1 VTFLSERQG
10 IARLIRARSAALH
23 WKASCHHSTAK
34 RGSYAVRQR
43 TEHSLIDGTHR
54 LIRLPKCQCEH
65 ERRSVAM
72 PRTMLCALPHRWFRR
87 EANTVRACGNP
98 LVAERRYARH
108 VTLDRGRSKAMHV
121 ERFGSARPFAA
132 RTCERLGS
140 WLPARA
146 VLCAH
151 GIAEHCAGAR
161 RTERCHYAR
170 TTSSI
175 DFASVTRPVDVRHAG
190 ILSRRMHAGTRVKRR
205 VGSPRAHRYEFTRSD
220 AWWICRSSI
229 ANHRTS
235 LSLSRLALCTGL
247 RAHVVLRGPPPM

>member
-1 VTFLSERQG
+1 M
-10 IARLIRARSAALH
+10 ARSVSSDSPSASVSTNAA
-23 WKASCHHSTAK
+23 ASQCLARCSA
-34 RGSYAVRQR
+34 RCR
-43 TEHSLIDGTHR
+43 TDGFAA
-54 LIRLPKCQCEH
+54 
-65 ERRSVAM
+65 RSILSA
-72 PRTMLCALPHRWFRR
+72 
-87 EANTVRACGNP
+87 
-98 LVAERRYARH
+98 H
-108 VTLDRGRSKAMHV
+108 VETLYLQSAATLDRGHSKAMHV
-121 ERFGSARPFAA
+121 ELFGSARPIAA

-161 RTERCHYAR
+161 RTERCHCAR

-190 ILSRRMHAGTRVKRR
+190 ILSRRLHAGTRVKRR
-205 VGSPRAHRYEFTRSD
+205 AGSPRAHRYEFTRSD